1 MKGLLC
7 ILIGYG
13 VGCIQSAYV
22 VGKMMHV
29 DLRQHGSGNLGS
41 TNALRVLGKRA
52 GAITFLC
59 DILKSALSFIL
70 CRMLFQDMGILAGM
84 LGSLGAVL
92 GHDFP
97 FYLQFKGGKG
107 IAAMIGM
114 VACLIPTVPLLA
126 VFGYGAGILGILLT
140 KTVSF
145 GSLFFSVVIPL
156 VLFFTKCPMEMVLV
170 GVAMMGL
177 AFYRHKENIVR
188 LCNGTEN
195 KLGSKKKHEGGT
207 TV

>member
-13 VGCIQSAYV
+13 IGCIQSAYI

-29 DLRQHGSGNLGS
+29 DLRQCGSGNLGS

-52 GAITFLC
+52 GAITFGC
-59 DILKSALSFIL
+59 DILKSAVSFIL
-70 CRMLFQDMGILAGM
+70 CRILFPDLGLLAGM

-97 FYLQFKGGKG
+97 FYLHFKGGKG

-114 VACLIPTVPLLA
+114 VACLIPDIPLLA
-126 VFGYGAGILGILLT
+126 VFGYAAGIIGIGLT
-140 KTVSF
+140 KYVSF
-145 GSLFFSVVIPL
+145 GSLVFSVVIPL
-156 VLFFTKCPMEMVLV
+156 VLFLTKSPMELV
-170 GVAMMGL
+170 AVGIVMMCL
-177 AFYRHKENIVR
+177 AFFRHKENMAR
-188 LCNGTEN
+188 LCKGTEN
-195 KLGSKKKHEGGT
+195 KLGSKK
-207 TV
+207 